1 MTNTDVLLAYH
12 VPTPGGG
19 GGTSDFKWRGWSNG
33 GKNQNPQKIPMASN
47 KTKPSLDQKLT
58 PKNPMPNFWA

>member
-19 GGTSDFKWRGWSNG
+19 GVLLISSEGDDRMGAKIKTPK
-33 GKNQNPQKIPMASN
+33 QIPMASD
-47 KTKPSLDQKLT
+47 KTNPSLDQKLT
-58 PKNPMPNFWA
+58 PKNPMPNF